1 MKTAV
6 PLSYRAR
13 GFTALELIIV
23 LVIGFSII
31 ALSASKMGELFNAS
45 KITRATSSIMEL
57 ATSVR
62 SIQGQDGYGAVGSL
76 TANLIN
82 NDLVPKTLK
91 IKNGAIEN
99 EWNGAVTVDVI
110 NGGQGFSIVYPSI
123 PKSACSKLATG
134 LLSSGIF
141 TSLNTGTPPILTTT
155 STPQNVLT
163 SCIPAAAGTTVTF
176 SLEVDG
182 QPPAAAP

>member
-6 PLSYRAR
+6 HPSRDR

-45 KITRATSSIMEL
+45 KITRATSSVMEL

-62 SIQGQDGYGAVGSL
+62 SLQGDNGYGAVGDI
-76 TANLIN
+76 TENLIAN
-82 NDLVPKTLK
+82 ELVPKTLK
-91 IKNGAIEN
+91 TNTTARTIQN
-99 EWNGAVTVDVI
+99 EWNGQVTVTVI
-110 NGGQGFSIVYPSI
+110 NAGQGFSIVYPYI
-123 PKSACSKLATG
+123 PKSACAKLATG

-141 TSLNTGTPPILTTT
+141 TSLGTGTPPDLLPNNTPQDILTR
-155 STPQNVLT
+155 
-163 SCIPAAAGTTVTF
+163 CRPAQGDPNITF
-176 SLEVDG
+176 TLSVDG
-182 QPPAAAP
+182 APVAP

>member
-31 ALSASKMGELFNAS
+31 AMSASKMGELFNAS

-91 IKNGAIEN
+91 IKNNAIEN

-110 NGGQGFSIVYPSI
+110 NGGQGFSVVYPSI

-163 SCIPAAAGTTVTF
+163 SCIPAAAVKTVTF

-182 QPPAAAP
+182 QPPAL